1 MPLFWDKKINKKN
14 LSSIMLLWK
23 MLPNKQK
30 SYSVKVL
37 IVTLIGTLLEAVG
50 ISLIIPAKSLLS
62 DSNAIEKFQIFTDL
76 FLSENFTH
84 AQFAILGMLL
94 LLFVYIIKAIFLA
107 FVSWVQAGFLFS
119 TKAYFSAKLFDT
131 YLDLPYKFHLQHNS
145 ANHVRNL
152 TIESHQLVVN
162 VLTPII
168 LLITEGSVV
177 IALAILL
184 FIVEPIGT
192 PVVLTILV
200 AATYFL
206 KATKSYV
213 KKWGDERRKFEGT
226 RVQSAQEAL
235 GAIKELK
242 VLEREVY
249 FKEKFSEHN
258 LKLSLVER
266 NQSALANIPRLWFET
281 IGVFAL
287 TLLVTLVLLRT
298 NSATTVIPTIGVF
311 AVASFR
317 MLPSANRILTSIQKL
332 QYANAV
338 IENLAKELFYS
349 SQIPQTAIGTL
360 TFRNE
365 IELRN
370 ISYSYPNAEKK
381 ILSDICLNIKSGQSI
396 GLIGKSGSGKSTLAD
411 VLLGLLQPSSGEIC
425 FDGVVI
431 NESIRGRNKLTG
443 YVPQENFLIDDTLER
458 NIAFGIKDDKIDI
471 SLLEK
476 VIEMSQLKELVS
488 GMPSGIK
495 TIVGERGVRLSGGQ
509 KQRIGLARALYHD
522 PPILILDEATSS
534 LDEETETDIMKVI
547 NKLKGERTLII
558 IAHRLSTTKN
568 CDRIFTLDNG
578 QIYETTSLK

>member
-1 MPLFWDKKINKKN
+1 MN
-14 LSSIMLLWK
+14 
-23 MLPNKQK
+23 
-30 SYSVKVL
+30 
-37 IVTLIGTLLEAVG
+37 
-50 ISLIIPAKSLLS
+50 
-62 DSNAIEKFQIFTDL
+62 
-76 FLSENFTH
+76 
-84 AQFAILGMLL
+84 
-94 LLFVYIIKAIFLA
+94 
-107 FVSWVQAGFLFS
+107 
-119 TKAYFSAKLFDT
+119 
-131 YLDLPYKFHLQHNS
+131 
-145 ANHVRNL
+145 
-152 TIESHQLVVN
+152 
-162 VLTPII
+162 
-168 LLITEGSVV
+168 
-177 IALAILL
+177 
-184 FIVEPIGT
+184 
-192 PVVLTILV
+192 
-200 AATYFL
+200 
-206 KATKSYV
+206 
-213 KKWGDERRKFEGT
+213 
-226 RVQSAQEAL
+226 
-235 GAIKELK
+235 
-242 VLEREVY
+242 
-249 FKEKFSEHN
+249 
-258 LKLSLVER
+258 
-266 NQSALANIPRLWFET
+266 
-281 IGVFAL
+281 
-287 TLLVTLVLLRT
+287 
-298 NSATTVIPTIGVF
+298 
-311 AVASFR
+311 
-317 MLPSANRILTSIQKL
+317 
-332 QYANAV
+332 
-338 IENLAKELFYS
+338 
-349 SQIPQTAIGTL
+349 L

-458 NIAFGIKDDKIDI
+458 NIAFGKDDKIDI

>member
-1 MPLFWDKKINKKN
+1 M
-14 LSSIMLLWK
+14 
-23 MLPNKQK
+23 
-30 SYSVKVL
+30 
-37 IVTLIGTLLEAVG
+37 
-50 ISLIIPAKSLLS
+50 
-62 DSNAIEKFQIFTDL
+62 
-76 FLSENFTH
+76 
-84 AQFAILGMLL
+84 
-94 LLFVYIIKAIFLA
+94 
-107 FVSWVQAGFLFS
+107 
-119 TKAYFSAKLFDT
+119 
-131 YLDLPYKFHLQHNS
+131 
-145 ANHVRNL
+145 
-152 TIESHQLVVN
+152 
-162 VLTPII
+162 TPII

-200 AATYFL
+200 AATYFFQ
-206 KATKSYV
+206 KATKNYV

-522 PPILILDEATSS
+522 PPILILDEATVHW
-534 LDEETETDIMKVI
+534 MRKQ
-547 NKLKGERTLII
+547 KLT
-558 IAHRLSTTKN
+558 
-568 CDRIFTLDNG
+568 
-578 QIYETTSLK
+578 